1 MDFKR
6 ISERFQ
12 GEIPGEI
19 HDELLGCINEV
30 TPWENLWVVLGGIT
44 HVITWKGKTGKH
56 PQRISVGIS
65 EGTPGGIPKQMYRRI
80 PEGILGFPWSSSY
93 RHSCKTWVFSITHTK
108 GGRYDS
114 RSMQEPFV
122 MKNSLTS
129 LGIEHLRACHMIYTH
144 MQNAHWRRKLTVN
157 NCTGW
162 VRLKYIDFGMLTFS
176 VLGKSKRLVLLFP
189 TFRPFYLDFFKG
201 LTVNRSSLHKVL
213 PDFWEG
219 ASCIQ
224 FCTLILQFWDTGT

>member
-1 MDFKR
+1 MNQWSNSLRKPL
-6 ISERFQ
+6 SSS
-12 GEIPGEI
+12 
-19 HDELLGCINEV
+19 
-30 TPWENLWVVLGGIT
+30 
-44 HVITWKGKTGKH
+44 WKNH
-56 PQRISVGIS
+56 ASN
-65 EGTPGGIPKQMYRRI
+65 YRRN
-80 PEGILGFPWSSSY
+80 PWRTFRKNPSKNFSGNLWSSSY
-93 RHSCKTWVFSITHTK
+93 RHSCKTWVFSITHAK

-144 MQNAHWRRKLTVN
+144 MQNGNWRRKLTVN

-189 TFRPFYLDFFKG
+189 TFRPFYSDFFKG

-224 FCTLILQFWDTGT
+224 FCTLILQFWDTGTLWWLSTTYTTIDDRHNY